1 MGSMS
6 DPLTNDLFPQALAP
20 VTLRGPADLEGFRR
34 AARSLLVQNILP
46 AQVSWH
52 SGNAPVHEFPALPP
66 ESPAAGDAPAV
77 QVPPEFVALCESAVL
92 HSNPGRFA
100 LLYRLL
106 WRLVHE
112 PGLRH
117 DPLDADVAEA
127 QRLAHEVQRDIHK
140 MKAFVRFRSVQDDTF
155 RNHPEG
161 GPLHVAWFEPE
172 HTIVEAVALFFANRF
187 SQMRWAL
194 LTPQTS
200 ARWDGAQLRL
210 APGASKED
218 APSPDAGEQRWLA
231 FYQRTFQPS
240 RPAVPALHKGMPRTS
255 RRKLPGAE
263 RIHPVVSAAH
273 QRGSRLAS
281 QPARRLP
288 QIRAELAVPARTA
301 GMQEQLSLDGLY
313 EAHEPDEG
321 EAGWA
326 DPLICVAV

>member
-1 MGSMS
+1 MS
-6 DPLTNDLFPQALAP
+6 DPLTNDLFPQAPAP

-34 AARSLLVQNILP
+34 AARNLLAQNILP

-52 SGNAPVHEFPALPP
+52 CSNTPTHASAPEP
-66 ESPAAGDAPAV
+66 ESPATGDAPAV
-77 QVPPEFVALCESAVL
+77 QVPPEFVALCESAIL

-112 PGLRH
+112 PDLRH
-117 DPLDADVAEA
+117 NLLDADMAEA
-127 QRLAHEVQRDIHK
+127 QRLAHEVQRDMHK
-140 MKAFVRFRSVQDDTF
+140 MKAFVRFHSVQDDTF

-200 ARWDGAQLRL
+200 ARWDGAQLRF
-210 APGASKED
+210 APGASAEN
-218 APSPDAGEQRWLA
+218 APPPDAGEQRWLA
-231 FYQRTFQPS
+231 FYQRAFQLA
-240 RPAVPALHKGMPRTS
+240 RPAVPALHKGMPRKY

-263 RIHPVVSAAH
+263 GIHPVVSAAH
-273 QRGSRLAS
+273 QRHSRAAG
-281 QPARRLP
+281 QPATRPALR
-288 QIRAELAVPARTA
+288 QQDRAALSIAAPLQGEQAQLAL
-301 GMQEQLSLDGLY
+301 EQLDY
-313 EAHEPDEG
+313 
-321 EAGWA
+321 
-326 DPLICVAV
+326 